1 MKILVPM
8 AEGFEEIE
16 FVTVVDILR
25 RAGLDVITAGL
36 KEGLVEGSH
45 KIKAMPDTTLDKIK
59 PEEFDAVVLP
69 GGSPGFINL
78 KNDQRVLRLLRDM
91 NKSGKYV
98 CAICAAPS
106 VLIKAGVLEGRK
118 ATVSPAGKEEMK
130 ASTQYIDERVVA
142 DRKLITSQSPG
153 TAMEFAL
160 ALVEAFS
167 GEDKMKEIKNQT
179 LAICKGD

>member
-1 MKILVPM
+1 MKILIPM
-8 AEGFEEIE
+8 AEGLEEIE
-16 FVTVVDILR
+16 FATAADILR
-25 RAGLDVITAGL
+25 RAGLDVVTAGL

-45 KIKAMPDTTLDKIK
+45 KIKMMPDTTLDRIK

-78 KNDQRVLRLLRDM
+78 KNDERVMRILQNM
-91 NKSGKYV
+91 NDAGKYV

-106 VLIKAGVLEGRK
+106 VLIKAGVLGGRK
-118 ATVSPAGKEEMK
+118 ATVSPSGREEMK
-130 ASTQYIDERVVA
+130 ASTEYVDERVVA
-142 DRKLITSQSPG
+142 DGKLITSQSPG

-160 ALVEAFS
+160 KLVEAFA
-167 GEDKMKEIKNQT
+167 GPEKMREIKRQT